1 MENDHGIL
9 SDHPTGEEENQVE
22 ITLRPQKL
30 REYIG
35 QPKIK
40 HELEVYIK
48 AWLNPGKKLLIM
60 YCYMVLQ
67 D

>member
-9 SDHPTGEEENQVE
+9 SDHPSGEEENQVE

-40 HELEVYIK
+40 HELEVYFVIWSSRICK
-48 AWLNPGKKLLIM
+48 YNFRVGNS
-60 YCYMVLQ
+60 
-67 D
+67 